1 MAFSKEMREWGVMWV
16 LKEEHV
22 RFKQLGREFQ
32 KHNEQCP
39 TKGMNSDQPEQIEK
53 IEKAN
58 RAWNKA
64 TAMETEKDKC
74 NKPPER
80 SFTTLTAQWT
90 HLGNF

>member
-39 TKGMNSDQPEQIEK
+39 TKGMNSD
-53 IEKAN
+53 
-58 RAWNKA
+58 
-64 TAMETEKDKC
+64 
-74 NKPPER
+74 
-80 SFTTLTAQWT
+80 
-90 HLGNF
+90 